1 MLKIL
6 LIINF
11 ALLVSGKPGNSWDAD
26 GDGIHNEDDWDDD
39 NDGIHDDVDW
49 DDDNDGIHDE
59 FDWDHDNND
68 GLSDDHGGGGN
79 SLGGHIG
86 IAVIL
91 TCVFVPLV
99 ILIVLIWCLCRVG
112 ICF

>member
-26 GDGIHNEDDWDDD
+26 GDGIHNKYDWDDD

-49 DDDNDGIHDE
+49 DDDNDGIHDK

-68 GLSDDHGGGGN
+68 HRSGGNSGGGGN
-79 SLGGHIG
+79 SLYY

-91 TCVFVPLV
+91 ACVFVPLLV
-99 ILIVLIWCLCRVG
+99 LFVLIWCLCIHGMR
-112 ICF
+112 

>member
-11 ALLVSGKPGNSWDAD
+11 ALLVSGKPGNSWDTD
-26 GDGIHNEDDWDDD
+26 GDGIPNNVDWDNDNDGIHNEF
-39 NDGIHDDVDW
+39 DW

-68 GLSDDHGGGGN
+68 GLSDDHRGGGNSGGGGN
-79 SLGGHIG
+79 SSGGLTG
-86 IAVIL
+86 IALIL

-99 ILIVLIWCLCRVG
+99 ILFV
-112 ICF
+112 

>member
-26 GDGIHNEDDWDDD
+26 GDGIHNKFDWDDD
-39 NDGIHDDVDW
+39 NDGIHDK
-49 DDDNDGIHDE
+49 

-68 GLSDDHGGGGN
+68 HRSGGNFGGGGN
-79 SLGGHIG
+79 SLGD

-91 TCVFVPLV
+91 ACVFVPLLV
-99 ILIVLIWCLCRVG
+99 LFVLIWCVCKEFYG
-112 ICF
+112 ICR

>member
-11 ALLVSGKPGNSWDAD
+11 ALLVSGKPGNSWNSD
-26 GDGIHNEDDWDDD
+26 GDGIHNEF
-39 NDGIHDDVDW
+39 DW

-68 GLSDDHGGGGN
+68 GLSDDHPGGGN
-79 SLGGHIG
+79 SGGGLTG
-86 IAVIL
+86 IALIL
-91 TCVFVPLV
+91 TSVFVPLA
-99 ILIVLIWCLCRVG
+99 IVLVLICCLCAVG
-112 ICF
+112 VC

>member
-26 GDGIHNEDDWDDD
+26 GDGIHNKYDWDDD
-39 NDGIHDDVDW
+39 NDGIHDKFDW
-49 DDDNDGIHDE
+49 NDDNHRSGG
-59 FDWDHDNND
+59 NY
-68 GLSDDHGGGGN
+68 GGGGN
-79 SLGGHIG
+79 SMGD

-91 TCVFVPLV
+91 ACVFVPLLVSFVLFWCV
-99 ILIVLIWCLCRVG
+99 IKEFYG
-112 ICF
+112 ICR

>member
-26 GDGIHNEDDWDDD
+26 GDGIHNKYDWDDD
-39 NDGIHDDVDW
+39 NDGIHDK
-49 DDDNDGIHDE
+49 
-59 FDWDHDNND
+59 FDWHHDNND
-68 GLSDDHGGGGN
+68 HRSGGNSGGGGN

-112 ICF
+112 ICT